1 MAVRLYR
8 VFNYLAS
15 AHPDQPGGAFFI
27 PRQGAGRLDN
37 PTHYSILYASTEPE
51 AAVAESL
58 GPQPSLTWAT
68 SILRGHPQLPGSVRA
83 LATYEVSDLSG
94 VCDLDDPIQLASNGL
109 RPSRVITR
117 DYEITQSWALRLF
130 QRSGSHRWNGVR
142 WWSWYEGLWSN
153 IGIWRRDRM
162 RLRAVTV
169 LDLSNPAVV
178 GAARAIGR
186 QIVL

>member
-1 MAVRLYR
+1 MATLLYR
-8 VFNYLAS
+8 VFSYLSS
-15 AHPDQPGGAFFI
+15 AQPEQPGGALFI

-37 PTHYSILYASTEPE
+37 PSHYSVLYASTEPE

-58 GPQPSLTWAT
+58 GPQPSLTWTT

-83 LATYEVSDLSG
+83 IATYEMLDLSG
-94 VCDLDDPIQLASNGL
+94 ICDLDDPTQLTANGL

-117 DYEITQSWALRLF
+117 DYETTQAWALRLF
-130 QRSGSHRWNGVR
+130 QRSRTPRWNGVR

-153 IGIWRRDRM
+153 VGIWRRDRL
-162 RLRAVTV
+162 RLQSVNI
-169 LDLSNPAVV
+169 LGLSSAPVIS
-178 GAARAIGR
+178 AARAIGR